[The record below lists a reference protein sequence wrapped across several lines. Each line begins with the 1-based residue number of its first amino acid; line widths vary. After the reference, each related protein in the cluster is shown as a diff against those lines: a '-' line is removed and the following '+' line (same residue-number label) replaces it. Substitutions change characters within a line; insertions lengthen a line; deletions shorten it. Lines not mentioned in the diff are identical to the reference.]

1 MNLKKPKFWDYK
13 KPNLISNL
21 LFPLSQLVE
30 FKLNWTKA
38 KGIKLDGI
46 KTICVGN
53 IYLGGTG
60 KTSISLEIKN
70 ILDELDIRSCFIRK
84 KYSNQIDE
92 QKLLEQAGE
101 TFINE
106 SRITSLKNAISKN
119 YEVAIFDD
127 GLQDKS
133 ISYDLSFVCFNKIN
147 FIGNGR
153 VIPSGP
159 LREPLVNLKKYENVF
174 FNGNDKD
181 NKNLEEIFIQKYS
194 NLNFFNSQYKII
206 NLNKFN
212 LNENYVVFSGIG
224 NHQTFI
230 EMLEKNKFK
239 IVKNFE
245 FSDHYNFNKK
255 DLEKIKK
262 ISTQFE
268 AKILTTEKDYLRIDE
283 QLRLDIEFIKIN
295 LNIFQKEK
303 LKKKLI
309 DLMK

>member
-30 FKLNWTKA
+30 FKLNWTKT

-106 SRITSLKNAISKN
+106 SRITSLKNAVSKN